1 MTDNNISKNK
11 KIGFRKLN
19 TIHSIVV
26 EKDKKNH
33 ERRNFSFTTIQMKKD
48 DNVKILSYIKNK
60 ESIIREE
67 EEEET
72 HRLFLQNK
80 LLKTRNRNNLN
91 EELSNDKINNSTI
104 QSSMNNESY
113 SLLKAEDKIH
123 VFFKEPPQKL
133 IIKKNIFNKKVP
145 ICLKQK
151 SIENVIEKN
160 KKESYVK
167 EIKNINTKF
176 FLQYNQYSNI
186 KRFSQIYDSNNL
198 LFPHR
203 KNNKQ

>member
-1 MTDNNISKNK
+1 MSDNNISNNK

-151 SIENVIEKN
+151 SIENVIERNKMIGNLN
-160 KKESYVK
+160 KKFE
-167 EIKNINTKF
+167 EIKKKVIAK
-176 FLQYNQYSNI
+176 
-186 KRFSQIYDSNNL
+186 KKK
-198 LFPHR
+198 H
-203 KNNKQ
+203 

>member
-1 MTDNNISKNK
+1 M
-11 KIGFRKLN
+11 
-19 TIHSIVV
+19 
-26 EKDKKNH
+26 
-33 ERRNFSFTTIQMKKD
+33 
-48 DNVKILSYIKNK
+48 
-60 ESIIREE
+60 
-67 EEEET
+67 
-72 HRLFLQNK
+72 
-80 LLKTRNRNNLN
+80 
-91 EELSNDKINNSTI
+91 
-104 QSSMNNESY
+104 
-113 SLLKAEDKIH
+113 
-123 VFFKEPPQKL
+123 
-133 IIKKNIFNKKVP
+133 FNKKVP

-203 KNNKQ
+203 KNNSTIK